1 MRSTATLAV
10 SLLMV
15 IVISDDVTRPTEEQT
30 LTTTNNTTASS
41 YLTISVENTQ
51 IVAEESTT
59 SLQSP
64 DRDNTTG
71 LATTF
76 PQSEG
81 RDITTG
87 LEASLVIWNT

>member
-10 SLLMV
+10 SLLMA
-15 IVISDDVTRPTEEQT
+15 IVISDDVTRPTEET
-30 LTTTNNTTASS
+30 LTITNNITASS
-41 YLTISVENTQ
+41 YSTISVENTQ

-59 SLQSP
+59 S
-64 DRDNTTG
+64 
-71 LATTF
+71 

-81 RDITTG
+81 RDITTE